1 MNLLFFFFY
10 QICKYTDS
18 IYTCINNFYHL
29 HRTAKDPIR
38 RGIGAI
44 KYGFQLLFFV
54 LSPTNIKNKINEM
67 QQMTTIELIKSFFK
81 LWFYLMFYTGYSGF
95 YVLRFVTYILSIN
108 TRKIQNVKQIRFF
121 FYIIYFA
128 RFSVYFNT
136 NKFKLTNCTF
146 F

>member
-1 MNLLFFFFY
+1 MYLVNKFSEKKNVFIGNIYNFIDNSYDLF
-10 QICKYTDS
+10 
-18 IYTCINNFYHL
+18 
-29 HRTAKDPIR
+29 RTAKDPIR

-95 YVLRFVTYILSIN
+95 YVLRFVTRVIQIL
-108 TRKIQNVKQIRFF
+108 
-121 FYIIYFA
+121 
-128 RFSVYFNT
+128 
-136 NKFKLTNCTF
+136 
-146 F
+146 